1 MLDTLPCSLCFHC
14 FLQNSAIAKEST
26 VFGIAEL
33 FHQIH
38 RAVTVLL
45 VYKNSTKKIKRKE
58 ILSCLT
64 ISVP

>member
-1 MLDTLPCSLCFHC
+1 MLSLFSAEQCHC
-14 FLQNSAIAKEST
+14 KEIT
-26 VFGIAEL
+26 VFIIAEL

-38 RAVTVLL
+38 RAVTVRL
-45 VYKNSTKKIKRKE
+45 VYKNSTKKIKGEE